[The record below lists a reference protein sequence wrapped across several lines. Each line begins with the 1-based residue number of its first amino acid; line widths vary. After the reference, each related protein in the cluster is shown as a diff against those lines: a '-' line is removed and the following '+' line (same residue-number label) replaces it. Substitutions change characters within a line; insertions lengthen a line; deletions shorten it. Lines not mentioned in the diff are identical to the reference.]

1 MLTTNK
7 EIIKL
12 ILYNFI
18 LDPMIKWDNIQNKIT
33 LKLTNHIN
41 IFTTS
46 STTNS
51 STVSIKDPYSTS
63 NMKNI
68 IGNNMEYKTGN
79 GGLEVIYINEKV
91 YSSISYSSNTT
102 TDTRGTGNK
111 DITKV
116 SSVSGTVGPST
127 VTDEYQCIYNILN

>member
-51 STVSIKDPYSTS
+51 STVSIKDTYSTS

-91 YSSISYSSNTT
+91 YSSISYSSNTSNSI
-102 TDTRGTGNK
+102 RGTGNK

-116 SSVSGTVGPST
+116 TSSQTTKV
-127 VTDEYQCIYNILN
+127 